1 MKRMVFSLFA
11 ALLLCLLTVS
21 AAVGSPEGE
30 LLRTETELCLPDGTA
45 TGVVW
50 TQMELS
56 GTYGSKIV
64 NVAQFD
70 LSDPHLSVEVINSG
84 ETIVSSAPTAKAC
97 ASYDEAHPGQTV
109 LAAVNGDLWM
119 TSVHSGSNVT
129 KAVLKTTR
137 GVLVTDGEVWASQQ
151 TDMENYGATNAEKN
165 LPAGQMAAF
174 GVTDAN
180 QPLVGSPDYRFTV
193 KSGETVIRVDGLNR
207 LPAWDAL
214 MVYNARL
221 GGSNYALN
229 DSYEV
234 EIETDGAA
242 SFAACGAELT
252 GTVRKI
258 YPAGSEERPALDR
271 ENVLVLTARGKR
283 VSELENALRTGDR
296 VTVSMTVSDRWG
308 HTELWRNVREA
319 IGGHIAVLLDGEP
332 FTLNSDPSEYPL
344 SLIGVRGDGSVML
357 CTVTSTKEK
366 TYAGLRFSQA
376 MQFCTELGYQSVFYL
391 DGGGSTTFVTLEDGT
406 YTVRNHCSDGAP
418 RSVINSVGVVWN
430 DYPVCEAQGD
440 LDYIRSVTGSVG
452 TVPTHL
458 DGGQLYKAV
467 NAPNRLVLRLDG
479 DENALVLTT
488 DSRTNDPYA
497 TLNFGGM
504 QSVRAEKYPY
514 LVFRLR
520 HNLPEAV
527 NCKLYYAVGAVSAAT
542 ESCTKTVAVPAGEE
556 WQTVTADLSAASGW
570 FGTIHSIRLDV
581 FDGAYYDAG
590 ASMSIAELALC
601 ESREEAE
608 ETARLWNE
616 ASAPA
621 EPEPEPAS
629 ESEPTPAPEP
639 EPASEPEPDSH
650 PYLWIAAGSLLAV
663 SVWILLRKC
672 RHRSV

>member
-1 MKRMVFSLFA
+1 MKRTVLSLFA
-11 ALLLCLLTVS
+11 VLLCVLTVC

-30 LLRTETELCLPDGTA
+30 LRRTETELYLADGTA
-45 TGVVW
+45 TGVLW

-84 ETIVSSAPTAKAC
+84 ETVVSSAVTAKAC
-97 ASYDEAHPGQTV
+97 AAYNETHPGQTV
-109 LAAVNGDLWM
+109 LAAVNGDLFM
-119 TSVHSGSNVT
+119 NSVHSGSNVT

-137 GVLVTDGEVWASQQ
+137 GVLVIDGEVWASQQ

-165 LPAGQMAAF
+165 LPAGNMAAF
-174 GVTDAN
+174 GVTDEN
-180 QPLVGSPDYRFTV
+180 QPVVGSPDYRFTV
-193 KSGETVIRVDGLNR
+193 TCGETKLRADGLNR
-207 LPAWDAL
+207 LPAWDSL
-214 MVYNARL
+214 MLYNARL
-221 GGSNYALN
+221 GENNYALN
-229 DSYEV
+229 DSFEV
-234 EIETDGAA
+234 ELETDGAA
-242 SFAACGAELT
+242 EFAACGGTLT

-258 YPAGSEERPALDR
+258 YPAGSTERPSLDR

-308 HTELWRNVREA
+308 HTELWQNVREA

-376 MQFCTELGYQSVFYL
+376 MQFCTELGYHSVFYL

-406 YTVRNHCSDGAP
+406 YTVRNNCSDGAP

-430 DYPVCEAQGD
+430 EEPVCEAQGD
-440 LDYIRSVTGSVG
+440 LDYIRSVKGSTGI
-452 TVPTHL
+452 VPTHL

-479 DENALVLTT
+479 DENALVLMT

-497 TLNFGGM
+497 TLNFTGM
-504 QSVRAEKYPY
+504 QPVRAEKYPY

-520 HNLPEAV
+520 HNSPETV
-527 NCKLYYAVGAVSAAT
+527 NFKLYYAVGAVYAAT
-542 ESCTKTVAVPAGEE
+542 ESCTKTVTVPAGGE
-556 WQTVTADLSAASGW
+556 WQSVVADLSSASGW
-570 FGTIHSIRLDV
+570 FGTIHNIRLDV

-590 ASMSIAELALC
+590 TSMSVAEIALC

-608 ETARLWNE
+608 ETARLWMQPTV
-616 ASAPA
+616 PA
-621 EPEPEPAS
+621 EPETEPEPVPEPEPEPVQ
-629 ESEPTPAPEP
+629 PPAPEP
-639 EPASEPEPDSH
+639 RAD
-650 PYLWIAAGSLLAV
+650 LRNAMIGFG
-663 SVWILLRKC
+663 ILLLSALISVMVFRK
-672 RHRSV
+672 RKK